1 MVLDKV
7 FFTVFWGFQ
16 SFGAFFDS
24 SILGKESTCNAGD
37 PSAIP
42 GLRRSPGEGNG
53 NPFQYSCLGNPID
66 REAWWATVHEV
77 PKSLTGLSTHSQ
89 HEFNSPGEVVNN
101 ADCCR

>member
-42 GLRRSPGEGNG
+42 GLRRSPGEGKG
-53 NPFQYSCLGNPID
+53 YLLQYSGQENSMDCI
-66 REAWWATVHEV
+66 VHGV
-77 PKSLTGLSTHSQ
+77 AKRQTQLS
-89 HEFNSPGEVVNN
+89 
-101 ADCCR
+101 D